1 MLRTIQHF
9 YLFAG
14 YYIYIHTYV
23 YVLCVQQL
31 KCIETNYFNDKSE
44 MFISNYNYKSTTG
57 KEKYSDICIYVQLY
71 VQVESHYL
79 LTVTVSS

>member
-1 MLRTIQHF
+1 MI
-9 YLFAG
+9 
-14 YYIYIHTYV
+14 
-23 YVLCVQQL
+23 
-31 KCIETNYFNDKSE
+31 KNE